1 MNIICHIYSYQR
13 YIVVY
18 VLPVLFLC
26 SYVSNI
32 QMGISLKFILTG
44 FLACGNLNFNF
55 GDSSLLFKNGDIK
68 LEFFR
73 ACSTLTQGF
82 NS

>member
-1 MNIICHIYSYQR
+1 MSIICHIYSYQR

-32 QMGISLKFILTG
+32 QIGISLKFILTG
-44 FLACGNLNFNF
+44 FLSMWKFIKKQVSSV
-55 GDSSLLFKNGDIK
+55 DSRQQIGVGR
-68 LEFFR
+68 ER
-73 ACSTLTQGF
+73 E
-82 NS
+82 NSCLIV